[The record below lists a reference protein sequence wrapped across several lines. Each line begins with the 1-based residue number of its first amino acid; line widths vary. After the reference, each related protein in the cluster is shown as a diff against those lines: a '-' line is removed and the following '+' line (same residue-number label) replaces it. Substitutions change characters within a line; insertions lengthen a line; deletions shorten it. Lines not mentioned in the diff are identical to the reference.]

1 MALRWWESGRAS
13 SKPTAEMTD
22 TTLVHLLL
30 VLAAVL
36 LTTRAL
42 SALAERFGQ
51 PAILGELVGGVL
63 LGASVLGILDPGD
76 LAIHTLAQLGLLVL
90 LFEIGLATDV
100 RALARVGGTATVIAV
115 VGVVLPFV
123 FGYAA
128 LTAMGIGVVAAVVC
142 AAALTA
148 TSIGISTRVL
158 AEMGFLQTVEG
169 RVVLGAA
176 VLDDIIG
183 LVILSVI
190 ATFAAGV
197 PITTAG
203 VVWTSAAAFGFVVIM
218 LLVGSVVVPP
228 LFQAAK
234 RLRSPTTIAVL
245 GLIVAFSLAALAGL
259 LGSAVI
265 VGAFVAGVLL
275 NGIQQRD
282 DIQGFAAPIGSLLTP
297 IFFASIGASVDLRAF
312 AEPRTILITLV
323 LLTAGGIG
331 KVIAAYVPVWFHGN
345 KALIGAAMLPRGE
358 VELIV
363 AQTGLAIGALDAS
376 LFGAITLMVLL
387 TTVLAPPVIHGVAK
401 RDPRA
406 RDLMPTKLVR

>member
-1 MALRWWESGRAS
+1 MN
-13 SKPTAEMTD
+13 D
-22 TTLVHLLL
+22 TQSFVHLLL
-30 VLAAVL
+30 VLAAAL

-42 SALAERFGQ
+42 SALAEKVGQ
-51 PAILGELVGGVL
+51 PAILGELVGGIL
-63 LGASVLGILDPGD
+63 LGASALGILDPND
-76 LAIHTLAQLGLLVL
+76 PPIHMLSQLGLLIL
-90 LFEIGLATDV
+90 LFEIGLATDL
-100 RALARVGGTATVIAV
+100 RALAKVGGTATVIAV

-123 FGYAA
+123 FGFAA
-128 LTAMGIGVVAAVVC
+128 LTAMGVSGVGAIVC

-158 AEMGFLQTVEG
+158 AELGFLQTKEG

-190 ATFAAGV
+190 ASFAAGAA
-197 PITTAG
+197 ITTTG
-203 VVWTSAAAFGFVVIM
+203 ILRTSALAFGFVVIT
-218 LLVGSVVVPP
+218 LFVGGFVVPP
-228 LFQAAK
+228 LFRAAK

-245 GLIVAFSLAALAGL
+245 GLTFAFALAALAGL
-259 LGSAVI
+259 LGSAII

-282 DIQGFAAPIGSLLTP
+282 EILGFAAPVGSLLTP
-297 IFFASIGASVDLRAF
+297 IFFASVGASVDLRALV
-312 AEPRTILITLV
+312 EPRTLLITVV
-323 LLTAGGIG
+323 LLAAGGVG
-331 KVIAAYVPVWFHGN
+331 KLIAAYVPFWFKGN
-345 KALIGAAMLPRGE
+345 KALIGTAMLPRGE

-387 TTVLAPPVIHGVAK
+387 TTLLSPPLIQAVAR

-406 RDLMPTKLVR
+406 RELMPVKLVR